1 MEPLPSGPRRIPNM
15 SPERQAEIRELL
27 RTRPTPAVP
36 ALTCRQHGHRAP
48 EARPL
53 DCAFCLADLQA
64 ELPRLFAALTEQA
77 GWIQSARRLLYDMYR
92 RREAA

>member
-1 MEPLPSGPRRIPNM
+1 M
-15 SPERQAEIRELL
+15 SPERQAAIRALL

-36 ALTCRQHGHRAP
+36 VLSCPRHGERAP

-53 DCAFCLADLQA
+53 DCSHCLADLQA
-64 ELPRLFAALTEQA
+64 ELPRLFAALAEQ
-77 GWIQSARRLLYDMYR
+77 GTWIQSARRLLYDMWR